1 MAVWT
6 VHSELYE
13 VSTYPSAY
21 PLLYIGLY
29 NSFERKE
36 HQSMSF
42 FSAAHLRPLKSI
54 NSPFPSCLKPL
65 YQSEAWCTTNRM
77 KISLIYM

>member
-21 PLLYIGLY
+21 PLLYIGIY

-42 FSAAHLRPLKSI
+42 FSAAQFKTSSI
-54 NSPFPSCLKPL
+54 DK
-65 YQSEAWCTTNRM
+65 
-77 KISLIYM
+77 